1 MRLRLKGGI
10 FKKDNEMNLDDLRQ
24 QIDDLDTKIVK
35 SIAQRMQLSR
45 QIGKEKL
52 ELGKPIEDKAR
63 ENRVLEAVGKLA
75 KQEKLNPEEI
85 EKIYQRIFVASKEIQ
100 GVTVAFQGELGAY
113 SEQAAYQY
121 FGPTSRL
128 KPCETLEDTFQAV
141 EKREVQYGL
150 VPVENSLEGSIPRTY
165 DLLLD
170 STLKVGGE
178 TELRIVHCLIGHP
191 DTTIDSIR
199 EVFSHTQALGQC
211 KGFLRKMGWKASPA
225 YDTAGAVKM
234 VKESGRRDIAAIA
247 SARAAEIY
255 GMKILAQGIEDNTN
269 NYTRFF
275 VLSRDDAPPSGN
287 DKTTLVFSVK
297 HTPGALFDALKRLAA
312 SKINLTRIESR
323 PTRQKPWEYNF
334 YVDIEGH
341 RDDENIKAGLQKLEE
356 HTVFVKILGSYSKFR
371 G

>member
-1 MRLRLKGGI
+1 
-10 FKKDNEMNLDDLRQ
+10 MNLDDLRQ
-24 QIDDLDTKIVK
+24 EIDNLDITIVK
-35 SIAQRMQLSR
+35 TIAQRMQLSR

-63 ENRVLEAVGKLA
+63 ENRVVEAVVKLA
-75 KQEKLNPEEI
+75 RAEKLNPEEI
-85 EKIYQRIFVASKEIQ
+85 EKIYQRIFIASKEIQ

-113 SEQAAYQY
+113 SEEAAYQY
-121 FGPTSRL
+121 FGATSRL
-128 KPCETLEDTFQAV
+128 KPFESLEDAFQAV

-170 STLKVGGE
+170 SSLKVGGE
-178 TELRIVHCLIGHP
+178 TQLRIVHCLIGHP
-191 DTTIDSIR
+191 DTTIDSIK

-211 KGFLRKMGWKASPA
+211 KAFLRKMNWKSSPA
-225 YDTAGAVKM
+225 YDTAGSVKM

-255 GMKILAQGIEDNTN
+255 GMKILARGIEDNSN

-275 VLSRDDAPPSGN
+275 VLSREDAASSGN

-297 HTPGALFDALKRLAA
+297 HSPGALYDALKRLAA
-312 SKINLTRIESR
+312 LKINLTRIESR

-341 RDDENIKAGLQKLEE
+341 REDDNIKEGLRKLEE
-356 HTVFVKILGSYSKFR
+356 HAVFVKILGSYPKYK
-371 G
+371 